1 MNNFTERG
9 FTLLELIVVLII
21 VSLMSA
27 VVGPSVA
34 GSLSKMNLKTAAK
47 KTAASLRYARSR
59 AVAENTIYIA
69 RFDFEQ
75 NRLLI
80 ISGFDTPNKNK
91 TGKNKTG
98 KNKTDKNNIDEKNT
112 EKSKRYVLP
121 VGVRFK
127 KGILAE
133 DEVDSGLFDIV
144 FSPGGSS
151 SGGGVVLADE
161 RGKEYEIGVDFVTG
175 AVHGAG

>member
-9 FTLLELIVVLII
+9 FTLLELIVVMII

-80 ISGFDTPNKNK
+80 ISGFDMPI
-91 TGKNKTG
+91 

-121 VGVRFK
+121 EGVRFK

-175 AVHGAG
+175 TVHGTG

>member
-59 AVAENTIYIA
+59 AVAENAIYIA

-80 ISGFDTPNKNK
+80 ISGFDPNKNK

-98 KNKTDKNNIDEKNT
+98 ENNIDEKNT

-121 VGVRFK
+121 EGVRFK

-175 AVHGAG
+175 TVHGAG